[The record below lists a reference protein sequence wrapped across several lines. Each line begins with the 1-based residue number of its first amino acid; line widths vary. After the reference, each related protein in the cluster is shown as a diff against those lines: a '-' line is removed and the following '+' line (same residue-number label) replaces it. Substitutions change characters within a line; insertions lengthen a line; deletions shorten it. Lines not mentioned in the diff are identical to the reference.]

1 MHQECVFVQLSQVS
15 SFVYFRSGLG
25 YVNPYQVKRDK
36 GHFGYGKNNKIK
48 C

>member
-15 SFVYFRSGLG
+15 TFVYFRSGLG

-36 GHFGYGKNNKIK
+36 GHFWLWNEQQN
-48 C
+48 